1 MELWGQMVLS
11 LRWIRPESIK
21 GLIHFFV
28 CRFWV
33 VTFLIFI
40 LSCSGH
46 KEGSTTLDIV
56 WENERATGVI
66 VPAVYLKEV
75 PTDSINTS
83 LRIYLSTSESRTA
96 ILGDYQNAD
105 DGVVFRPLIPFTSG
119 LTYEVSVAGTT
130 IGKIK
135 IPVPQRTDLP
145 ALTAIYP
152 SQDTLPENTLK
163 FYLRFSHPMREGQAL
178 KHITL
183 LKNGTDTVSG
193 TFLDLQPELWNKDY
207 TLLTLWLDPGRIKR
221 DLQPNKMLGVP
232 LERATSYT
240 LVVGSDWA
248 DIRGAV
254 IAEGFRKDFFV
265 AARDS
270 IRPDVKQWTLKKP
283 KQNTI
288 DPLVIQFNEP
298 LDCILLNEAVRIITE
313 DGNSVDGKIELK
325 NEETVLEFKPE
336 SPWAKGRYVV
346 ESEERLE
353 DLAGN
358 NLNRLFDRDITKETD
373 NSTRKIFTRKF
384 EIQ

>member
-1 MELWGQMVLS
+1 MVLS
-11 LRWIRPESIK
+11 LRWIRPENIK

-254 IAEGFRKDFFV
+254 IAENFRKDFFV

-283 KQNTI
+283 KQNTN

-313 DGNSVDGKIELK
+313 DGKSVDGKIELK

-336 SPWAKGRYVV
+336 SPWAKGSYVV

-373 NSTRKIFTRKF
+373 NSTQKIFTRKF

>member
-1 MELWGQMVLS
+1 MVLS
-11 LRWIRPESIK
+11 LRWIRPPNIK
-21 GLIHFFV
+21 GLIHFFI
-28 CRFWV
+28 CRFWIL
-33 VTFLIFI
+33 TFLIFN

-46 KEGSTTLDIV
+46 REGSTTLDIV

-66 VPAVYLKEV
+66 VPSIYLKEV

-83 LRIYLSTSESRTA
+83 LRIYLSTSESRVA

-135 IPVPQRTDLP
+135 IPVPHRSDLP
-145 ALTAIYP
+145 SLTAIYP

-163 FYLRFSHPMREGQAL
+163 FYFRFSHPMREGQAL

-183 LKNGTDTVSG
+183 LKNGTDTVPG
-193 TFLDLQPELWNKDY
+193 TFLDLQLELWNKDY

-221 DLQPNKMLGVP
+221 DLQPNKLLGVP
-232 LERATSYT
+232 LESAASYA
-240 LVVGSDWA
+240 LVVGSGWA
-248 DIRGAV
+248 DVRGAV
-254 IAEGFRKDFFV
+254 IGEDFRKDFFV

-270 IRPDVKQWTLKKP
+270 VRPDVKQWTLKKP
-283 KQNTI
+283 KQNTN

-298 LDCILLNEAVRIITE
+298 LDCILLNEAVRIISE

-336 SPWAKGRYVV
+336 TPWARGSYVV

-358 NLNRLFDRDITKETD
+358 NLNRLFDRDVTKETD
-373 NSTRKIFTRKF
+373 NSTQKIFTRRF

>member
-1 MELWGQMVLS
+1 MVLS
-11 LRWIRPESIK
+11 LRWIRPENIK
-21 GLIHFFV
+21 GLIHFFI
-28 CRFWV
+28 CHIWV
-33 VTFLIFI
+33 LTFLIFI

-66 VPAVYLKEV
+66 VPDVYLKEV

-130 IGKIK
+130 IGTIK

-221 DLQPNKMLGVP
+221 DLQPNKILGVP
-232 LERATSYT
+232 LERAASYT

-254 IAEGFRKDFFV
+254 IAENFRKDFFV

-283 KQNTI
+283 KQNTN

-298 LDCILLNEAVRIITE
+298 LDCILLNEAVRIISE

-336 SPWAKGRYVV
+336 SPWAKGSYVV

-358 NLNRLFDRDITKETD
+358 NLNRLFDRD
-373 NSTRKIFTRKF
+373 
-384 EIQ
+384 

>member
-1 MELWGQMVLS
+1 MVLS
-11 LRWIRPESIK
+11 IGWIRPEHIK
-21 GLIHFFV
+21 GLIHFFA
-28 CRFWV
+28 CPFWIL
-33 VTFLIFI
+33 TCLIFI

-66 VPAVYLKEV
+66 VPSIYLREV
-75 PTDSINTS
+75 PVDSINTL
-83 LRIYLSTSESRTA
+83 LRIYLSASGGRTA
-96 ILGDYQNAD
+96 ILGDYQKGD

-119 LTYEVSVAGTT
+119 LTYEVSVGGKP

-135 IPVPQRTDLP
+135 IPVPHHSDLP
-145 ALTAIYP
+145 SLTAIYP

-163 FYLRFSHPMREGQAL
+163 FYFRFSHPMREGQAL

-193 TFLDLQPELWNKDY
+193 TFLDLQPELWNMNY

-221 DLQPNKMLGVP
+221 DLQPNKRLGVP
-232 LERATSYT
+232 LVSAASYT
-240 LVVGSDWA
+240 LVVGSGWA

-254 IAEGFRKDFFV
+254 IGENFRKDFFV

-270 IRPDVKQWTLKKP
+270 IRPDVKQWTLKMP
-283 KQNTI
+283 KQNTT
-288 DPLVIQFNEP
+288 DPLVIQFNES
-298 LDCILLNEAVRIITE
+298 LDRVLLNEAVRIIFA
-313 DGNSVDGKIELK
+313 DGNSVGGKMELK
-325 NEETVLEFKPE
+325 DEETVLEFRPE
-336 SPWAKGRYVV
+336 SPWAKGSYAI

-373 NSTRKIFTRKF
+373 LSTQKTFSRKF

>member
-1 MELWGQMVLS
+1 MVLS
-11 LRWIRPESIK
+11 HGWIRPENIK
-21 GLIHFFV
+21 GLIHFFT
-28 CRFWV
+28 CPFWIL
-33 VTFLIFI
+33 TCLIFI

-66 VPAVYLKEV
+66 VPSLYLRDV
-75 PTDSINTS
+75 PTDSITTS

-96 ILGDYQNAD
+96 ILGDYQKGD
-105 DGVVFRPLIPFTSG
+105 DGIVFRPLIPFTSG
-119 LTYEVSVAGTT
+119 LTYEVSVAGKT
-130 IGKIK
+130 IGKIN
-135 IPVPQRTDLP
+135 IPVPHHSDLP
-145 ALTAIYP
+145 SLMAIYP

-163 FYLRFSHPMREGQAL
+163 FYFRFSHAMREGQAL
-178 KHITL
+178 KYIKL

-221 DLQPNKMLGVP
+221 DLQPNKKLGVP
-232 LERATSYT
+232 LENAASYT
-240 LVVGSDWA
+240 LVVGSGWA

-254 IAEGFRKDFFV
+254 IAENFSKDFFV
-265 AARDS
+265 AVRDS
-270 IRPDVKQWTLKKP
+270 IRPDVKQWILKKP
-283 KQNTI
+283 KQNTT
-288 DPLVIQFNEP
+288 DPLVIQFNES
-298 LDCILLNEAVRIITE
+298 LDRVLLNEAVRIISA
-313 DGNSVDGKIELK
+313 DGNSVGGEMELK
-325 NEETVLEFKPE
+325 DEETVLEFKPE
-336 SPWAKGRYVV
+336 SPWAKGTYII

-373 NSTRKIFTRKF
+373 HLTQKIFTRKF